1 MEFLKFERLYLVF
14 LNFSCNFQTNS
25 KSRKSLLHKAFRD
38 FVLEI
43 FLEIFFVCV
52 AGVIFLDK
60 YEYRIHMPRGFMDDL
75 EGKVVGEKIYERSL
89 WKHSTTH
96 PPCSTAENTFHRKA
110 HASCNTA
117 KNTLRLLTIHRAYGK
132 IVSQKNKRSSSEH
145 PWCSLSGRLLSGLL
159 GDKEIAV

>member
-1 MEFLKFERLYLVF
+1 MTFPEFEYF
-14 LNFSCNFQTNS
+14 LLDFSHFSRNFSINK

-75 EGKVVGEKIYERSL
+75 EGEVVGEEVHEGGLGEDIFSADLNRED
-89 WKHSTTH
+89 
-96 PPCSTAENTFHRKA
+96 A
-110 HASCNTA
+110 
-117 KNTLRLLTIHRAYGK
+117 LLTNI
-132 IVSQKNKRSSSEH
+132 
-145 PWCSLSGRLLSGLL
+145 
-159 GDKEIAV
+159 